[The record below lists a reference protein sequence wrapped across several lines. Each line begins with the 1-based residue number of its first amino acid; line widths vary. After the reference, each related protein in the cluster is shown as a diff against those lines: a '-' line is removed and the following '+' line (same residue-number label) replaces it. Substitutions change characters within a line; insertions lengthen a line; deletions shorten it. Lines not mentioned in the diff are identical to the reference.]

1 MLIGERYRL
10 GASLGRGGMGEVFRA
25 TDQLLGREVAVKV
38 MLRSGDDT
46 AAAERFQREAR
57 AAARLSDAHIVAVYD
72 FGQYD
77 DNFYLVMELVEGRT
91 VAGEIDEDGPV
102 SWDRAVDIVEQ
113 AAAGLAAAHAENVV
127 HRDIK
132 PSNLMISAD
141 GVVKV
146 ADFGIAA
153 LPGAETNELTV
164 TGQIIGSPLYL
175 SPERARG
182 QKGGPESDVYA
193 LGCVLYQ
200 LLTGRPP
207 FMGDHP
213 TALLYQHVDTE
224 PVPPSRLRPELGGPY
239 EALLLRMLAKDPG
252 DRPTAAELTSF
263 SAAAE
268 RYPAAAEPV
277 LPTQPILPTRP
288 IAQPA
293 VAPLA
298 AAPNRDLRKPLLI
311 AAVAVLAVCGAVAA
325 GIVLHNTGATNS
337 PTVDVGPQPSN
348 TSGTPTTTPTSSPT
362 RSDGATNATRSTTDT
377 PSTTPSSTPSTTPS
391 STPSTPTNTPSTT
404 PSSTPTQSTPTPT
417 PTPTKT
423 STSTTP
429 SNTPSS
435 TPPSTSTTPTASTT
449 PPPSNTPT
457 P

>member
-25 TDQLLGREVAVKV
+25 TDELLGREVAVKV
-38 MLRSGDDT
+38 MLRTGDDT

-102 SWDRAVDIVEQ
+102 PWDRAIDIVEQ

-132 PSNLMISAD
+132 PSNLMISAE

-153 LPGAETNELTV
+153 LPGAETSELTM

-213 TALLYQHVDTE
+213 TALLYQHVDAE
-224 PVPPSRLRPELGGPY
+224 PVPPSRLRPDLGGPY
-239 EALLLRMLAKDPG
+239 EGLLLRMLAKDPA
-252 DRPTAAELTSF
+252 DRPTAAELTSIRRT
-263 SAAAE
+263 AA
-268 RYPAAAEPV
+268 RYPA
-277 LPTQPILPTRP
+277 LTQPTQSVQGTQPLSPTVARPTAAPTREP
-288 IAQPA
+288 
-293 VAPLA
+293 
-298 AAPNRDLRKPLLI
+298 RKPLLI
-311 AAVAVLAVCGAVAA
+311 AAVAVLVLGGAVAT
-325 GIVLHNTGATNS
+325 GIVLHNTAGKNP
-337 PTVDVGPQPSN
+337 PTVDVGPPPSP
-348 TSGTPTTTPTSSPT
+348 TGTPTITPTTDPTSSD
-362 RSDGATNATRSTTDT
+362 SATNATRRTTNT
-377 PSTTPSSTPSTTPS
+377 PSSTSSTPSTTPS
-391 STPSTPTNTPSTT
+391 QTPSTPTTTPTTT
-404 PSSTPTQSTPTPT
+404 PSSTPTKSTPTPT

-423 STSTTP
+423 TTSTTP
-429 SNTPSS
+429 STTPTS
-435 TPPSTSTTPTASTT
+435 TPPSTTPPPTTSTTPRPSTTPT
-449 PPPSNTPT
+449 P
-457 P
+457 